1 MNKKVKT
8 VKGNGKGMLT
18 PAGSGAAL
26 NQKSQIKKHMAVTA
40 PTLSEF
46 LSEAEAELESL
57 FA

>member
-1 MNKKVKT
+1 MNKKVKA
-8 VKGNGKGMLT
+8 VKGNGKGILA
-18 PAGSGAAL
+18 PVDSGAAL
-26 NQKSQIKKHMAVTA
+26 NQKSRMKKHMAVTA